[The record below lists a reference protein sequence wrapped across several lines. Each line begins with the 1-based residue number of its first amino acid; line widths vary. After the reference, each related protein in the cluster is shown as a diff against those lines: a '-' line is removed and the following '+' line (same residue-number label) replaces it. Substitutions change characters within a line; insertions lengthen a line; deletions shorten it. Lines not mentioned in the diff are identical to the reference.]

1 MIHAGSLQVT
11 VAVNDTQCSL
21 QVCTKNIIV
30 VSMQSAKILTLV
42 HLCHWQTA
50 QMSELAENSGLDLS
64 CVLGV
69 HIQGKLGQCGAVRCR
84 REDRVVWLVL
94 LVE

>member
-1 MIHAGSLQVT
+1 MDLGEDVEAQ
-11 VAVNDTQCSL
+11 
-21 QVCTKNIIV
+21 IV
-30 VSMQSAKILTLV
+30 EDRA
-42 HLCHWQTA
+42 
-50 QMSELAENSGLDLS
+50 

-69 HIQGKLGQCGAVRCR
+69 HVHGKLGRCGAVGARCR